1 MLAEERV
8 FKYAIANEGSGGDLS
23 TKLVTSRLPQQH
35 GAFLRELPAEII
47 RHACVGLVQ
56 NRPGPRRERVRE
68 TFERCNRIA
77 LASYS
82 GERAALYARLKLA
95 GLSGAPCQLAV
106 FVDKTTLTGHQLG
119 RQTMPET
126 LQYSALTAVH
136 TFWLAARAYSVGVG
150 WISILDPHEITQILE
165 VPDGWELLAYLCVG
179 YPEEEHL
186 DPELE
191 RHGWQA
197 REDRR
202 HLVLH
207 R

>member
-1 MLAEERV
+1 RKGPEEFHVIPPR
-8 FKYAIANEGSGGDLS
+8 FDD
-23 TKLVTSRLPQQH
+23 RFRQQ
-35 GAFLRELPAEII
+35 FRELVAWRRDVRRFRPEPLADGLLDTLLDVARLAPSVGNSQPWRFVLVNDPA
-47 RHACVGLVQ
+47 
-56 NRPGPRRERVRE
+56 RRERVRE
-68 TFERCNRIA
+68 TFERCNRVA

-179 YPEEEHL
+179 YPEEE
-186 DPELE
+186 
-191 RHGWQA
+191 
-197 REDRR
+197 
-202 HLVLH
+202 
-207 R
+207 